1 MTPAPQTATQTSLR
15 RLLIIVLAVIAAVL
29 LLAAFVSMRR
39 GELPVRVER
48 LTRDSITSSISTDG
62 KIEAVQNFEAHA
74 IAPAPV
80 KRVLVK
86 PGDQVKAGQL
96 LLQLDDAQARAQAAR
111 ALAQVKAAEADLRA
125 VQSGGTQEEVLTN
138 QAQLV
143 QARTALN
150 EAQRTLQ
157 ATQKLQ
163 TTGAASAAE
172 VQAAQDVVRRAQ
184 AQVTLLEQ
192 KQHQRYSGPEVAR
205 VQAQLSDAQAQYQA
219 AQALLANANVHTPRA
234 GTVYSL
240 PVKPG
245 NFVNAG
251 ELLVQVADPAIVQVR
266 AFVDEPDIGRLARGQ
281 KVQITWDALP
291 GRVWEGTV
299 TNIPTTVM
307 LRGSRTVGE
316 ITAQVDNTDA
326 KLLPNVNVSVV
337 VVTARHENVLV
348 LSREAVHQED
358 GQRYVFQVVNGEL
371 KKTPVETSL
380 SNLTRIEITGGL
392 NENAQVA
399 LGTTNGQPLKA
410 SVPVRVTQ

>member
-1 MTPAPQTATQTSLR
+1 MAEAPQVATQPSLR
-15 RLLIIVLAVIAAVL
+15 RLLFIVLAVIAAVV
-29 LLAAFVSMRR
+29 LLAAFMSRRR

-48 LTRDSITSSISTDG
+48 ATRDSITSSISTDG

-86 PGDQVKAGQL
+86 SGDLVTAGQL

-111 ALAQVKAAEADLRA
+111 ALAQLKAAEADLRA

-172 VQAAQDVVRRAQ
+172 VQAAQDAVRRAQ

-192 KQHQRYSGPEVAR
+192 KQHQRYSGAEVAR
-205 VQAQLSDAQAQYQA
+205 VQAQLSDAQAQNQA
-219 AQALLANANVHTPRA
+219 AEALLANANVRTPRA

-245 NFVNAG
+245 NFVNEG
-251 ELLVQVADPAIVQVR
+251 DLLVQVADPSIVQVR

-299 TNIPTTVM
+299 TNVPTTVM

-337 VVTARHENVLV
+337 VVTARHDNVLV

-380 SNLTRIEITGGL
+380 SNLTRIEITGVL
-392 NENAQVA
+392 SDNAQVA
-399 LGTTNGQPLKA
+399 LGTTNGQPLKPGL
-410 SVPVRVTQ
+410 PVHVTQ